1 MALLVKTVEPGSPAQ
16 KFGVQ
21 PGDELLSAGGNA
33 LYDMLDYEFYTASA
47 AFELLLCRGGEKQ
60 TLHITKE
67 EYEPLGCDFATYLAD
82 KKHSCDNHCMFCFI
96 DQLPK
101 GLRDTLYFKDDDER
115 LSFLYGNYVTLT
127 NMSER
132 EMQRIKTMHLSPIN
146 VSVHTPNP

>member
-47 AFELLLCRGGEKQ
+47 AFELLLCRSGEKQ

-67 EYEPLGCDFATYLAD
+67 ENGSNPVRAGLKPLLGFDVWEHAYYLDYQNRRAD
-82 KKHSCDNHCMFCFI
+82 HIKVLWHII
-96 DQLPK
+96 DW
-101 GLRDTLYFKDDDER
+101 DTVER
-115 LSFLYGNYVTLT
+115 R
-127 NMSER
+127 M
-132 EMQRIKTMHLSPIN
+132 
-146 VSVHTPNP
+146 